1 MSLYWI
7 ICIAG
12 VVRAADEDALAHH
25 HAEREE
31 HAGAE
36 ARPPDGHRAR
46 HRRRRLRRR
55 RAGAATDG
63 RAAHPPAKGPGL
75 LRGEAS
81 SILRVFLAT
90 TGNIMLLKHKIF
102 LISFGFPEGD

>member
-1 MSLYWI
+1 M
-7 ICIAG
+7 
-12 VVRAADEDALAHH
+12 VRAADEDALAHH

-46 HRRRRLRRR
+46 HRRRRIRRR
-55 RAGAATDG
+55 HRAGATPDG
-63 RAAHPPAKGPGL
+63 RSAHPPAQGPGGSF
-75 LRGEAS
+75 LRSEAS

-90 TGNIMLLKHKIF
+90 TGNEYHNM
-102 LISFGFPEGD
+102 